1 MPSQPELFSEPLLA
15 LKPVQ
20 GRDGPRLWVRRLVI
34 WSDPSTKIRD
44 IQLRPGLNVIWSP
57 DGGDA
62 GIEAT
67 ERVIGH
73 GSGKTLFCRLLR
85 FCLGEQRFA
94 DEDQRDRIAHA
105 FPDGAV
111 GAEILIDGVAWAVY
125 RTIGVRRR
133 HLALPNADLDVIA
146 TGDGAATGMEPLT
159 RAIEAAILGPEVA
172 RMTRLPAAVSAWTVA
187 LAWLSR
193 DQECRFGSVVEW
205 RSPASGSEAPL
216 PASGSESGPRRDFLR
231 ILLRAITQEEQSLRE
246 SETSLKADEVRLQQD
261 ASALDWQIRRTYPSL
276 MGKLGLPVDPLPDLP
291 IAVLSMREAA
301 KVHLAKVT
309 GTSTTDR
316 TDLSRARAAREAARK
331 AFEDLEIEARA
342 LTDQMAFFEDQV
354 AKARSEIPGLDGALK
369 SASNPVCPVCEVP
382 IDTALAGRCGISV
395 VEHNERECR
404 ERLAASRKRLD
415 QQEEILRARMVR
427 QQEIKPSL
435 ALARQAL
442 DRADAH
448 VAALEAAHDA
458 RTDAWRAATRLADH
472 VEHFASLVE
481 DRDQARRGR
490 RAAEEKLK
498 DVREGIGR
506 QRDRQGKVF
515 SGLNQKFE
523 PIIKALLGPD
533 TTGSVTLSGKGFEI
547 RIDAGGDRRTAAID
561 SLKVVAFDLA
571 CLCLSIEEATNAPAF
586 LIHDSPR
593 EADLGASIYGEV
605 FKLVRDLESMTPMPM
620 FQYIITTTT
629 PPPEGMRV
637 EPWLRLRLS
646 GSPGSERLMR
656 RDL

>member
-1 MPSQPELFSEPLLA
+1 M
-15 LKPVQ
+15 
-20 GRDGPRLWVRRLVI
+20 RDLRRGAQRTRVPRT
-34 WSDPSTKIRD
+34 SSSFAEAP
-44 IQLRPGLNVIWSP
+44 RPT
-57 DGGDA
+57 GGDSARSHGQAA
-62 GIEAT
+62 GDQT
-67 ERVIGH
+67 V
-73 GSGKTLFCRLLR
+73 
-85 FCLGEQRFA
+85 LGA
-94 DEDQRDRIAHA
+94 
-105 FPDGAV
+105 
-111 GAEILIDGVAWAVY
+111 
-125 RTIGVRRR
+125 
-133 HLALPNADLDVIA
+133 
-146 TGDGAATGMEPLT
+146 GAASF
-159 RAIEAAILGPEVA
+159 GP
-172 RMTRLPAAVSAWTVA
+172 
-187 LAWLSR
+187 
-193 DQECRFGSVVEW
+193 C
-205 RSPASGSEAPL
+205 
-216 PASGSESGPRRDFLR
+216 
-231 ILLRAITQEEQSLRE
+231 
-246 SETSLKADEVRLQQD
+246 
-261 ASALDWQIRRTYPSL
+261 
-276 MGKLGLPVDPLPDLP
+276 
-291 IAVLSMREAA
+291 
-301 KVHLAKVT
+301 
-309 GTSTTDR
+309 
-316 TDLSRARAAREAARK
+316 
-331 AFEDLEIEARA
+331 
-342 LTDQMAFFEDQV
+342 
-354 AKARSEIPGLDGALK
+354 
-369 SASNPVCPVCEVP
+369 
-382 IDTALAGRCGISV
+382 
-395 VEHNERECR
+395 
-404 ERLAASRKRLD
+404 
-415 QQEEILRARMVR
+415 
-427 QQEIKPSL
+427 
-435 ALARQAL
+435 
-442 DRADAH
+442 DAH

-593 EADLGASIYGEV
+593 EADLGASILCEV